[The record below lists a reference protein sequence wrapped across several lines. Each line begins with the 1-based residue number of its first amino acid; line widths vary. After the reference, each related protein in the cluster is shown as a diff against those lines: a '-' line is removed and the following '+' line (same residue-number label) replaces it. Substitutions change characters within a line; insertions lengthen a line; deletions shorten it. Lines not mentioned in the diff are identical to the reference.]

1 MTITELRK
9 KRASVWESAKAF
21 LDSHRQENGIL
32 SAEDDATYSR
42 MEKEITDLGV
52 EIARLERQEAIEAE
66 LSKPVNQPL
75 TGQPMRTDGQDPQR
89 PRATKAY
96 REDFLN
102 IIRGNKPI
110 HNVLSTTP
118 GSDGGYLVPE
128 EFERQIITALEEEN
142 VFRKLAHAEQLGL
155 LAVGIDID
163 HAFGPDGGPDVV
175 NGEQMMP
182 LTTQELAGIVRSTRL
197 PLIIKG
203 VLSLRDAERCLDAG
217 AKGLLLSHHNNRIE
231 YAVPPLALLPKIAAM
246 VARRVPLF
254 VDCEIQTGMDAFKAL
269 ALGAS
274 GVCIGRPLMTAIRSG
289 GADEVRDYL
298 LTAASGL
305 KKAMAFTGCPA
316 LKSIDPS
323 IIHSLSDFNI

>member
-1 MTITELRK
+1 MMSDLGNSNRISRAYLDSLLIETRYMDATVPSLDFELFGC
-9 KRASVWESAKAF
+9 RASSPIMTAALSHLDHFMFPGAADALAKGAAEAGAILWYGMAEES
-21 LDSHRQENGIL
+21 
-32 SAEDDATYSR
+32 
-42 MEKEITDLGV
+42 EIERLASFGAPMI
-52 EIARLERQEAIEAE
+52 EII
-66 LSKPVNQPL
+66 KPYADRDV
-75 TGQPMRTDGQDPQR
+75 
-89 PRATKAY
+89 
-96 REDFLN
+96 
-102 IIRGNKPI
+102 I
-110 HNVLSTTP
+110 
-118 GSDGGYLVPE
+118 
-128 EFERQIITALEEEN
+128 
-142 VFRKLAHAEQLGL
+142 FRKLAHAEQLGL

-175 NGEQMMP
+175 NGERMMP

-274 GVCIGRPLMTAIRSG
+274 GVCIGRPLMTAIRNG
-289 GADEVRDYL
+289 GADGVRDYL
-298 LTAASGL
+298 LSAAAGL